1 MNNNL
6 DVNKISAEVITDL
19 AKTTAQTLYQKVR
32 DYVTDIQKKEEIDF
46 GYAYENYLK
55 YAKTTHEK
63 MKTLLY

>member
-46 GYAYENYLK
+46 GLNIKKEVQE
-55 YAKTTHEK
+55 EK
-63 MKTLLY
+63 II

>member
-46 GYAYENYLK
+46 
-55 YAKTTHEK
+55 
-63 MKTLLY
+63 